1 MVPVLQC
8 TAKRCTSEITILDS
22 GTVKLT
28 LQLTDT
34 FLCTILAREALTYP
48 SAGEVTVTPIS
59 HSTSPANN
67 PDCQYIGSPNPTT
80 SKFSVDTYGTITLV
94 AGPTSRQLHTQM
106 TPQSCAP
113 SSSSGRLPVGAEVGI
128 AIGAFVF
135 LLLVSVGGVFIYR
148 RRQAIAMNNT
158 LLVEARGRP
167 DKDSLQLAE
176 VGDNAGL

>member
-1 MVPVLQC
+1 
-8 TAKRCTSEITILDS
+8 
-22 GTVKLT
+22 
-28 LQLTDT
+28 
-34 FLCTILAREALTYP
+34 
-48 SAGEVTVTPIS
+48 
-59 HSTSPANN
+59 
-67 PDCQYIGSPNPTT
+67 
-80 SKFSVDTYGTITLV
+80 
-94 AGPTSRQLHTQM
+94 M